1 MSSPKGVAFVLS
13 VALLPP
19 ALIVLRSVINPRYLL
34 DTSKTLL
41 GVYAVIYFLA
51 LRGITIPY
59 FTSPLRALPQPTGSC
74 GLLSG
79 HGGAEFVQPRG
90 KRYREWID
98 SIDHNGLI
106 FFRGF
111 LHALQTVVL
120 ASPEALYDVLVTN
133 SYDFEKPAPGRALLA
148 RTIGNGLINTEGQE
162 HKFQRKGVTPAFS
175 GKHIRDLVPIFW
187 QKSQELFNTIA
198 ETQLDTQ
205 VSADGTSKTVRT
217 GVVEINQWASRVTLD
232 IIGLACVGRDFGAIR
247 NSEDEFVQQ
256 YEKIL
261 RTDNTIPIFY
271 AIATI
276 LTPLWIA
283 RLTPF
288 WKRFREASD
297 GRYQLRRLCK
307 GLIEVKRRDMQTES
321 AKHIDILSVLIRNG
335 QFNDDQ
341 LVSQLLTFL
350 AAG

>member
-1 MSSPKGVAFVLS
+1 MSSPKGVTFVLS
-13 VALLPP
+13 VALVPP
-19 ALIVLRSVINPRYLL
+19 ALVVLRSFLNPRYLI
-34 DTSKTLL
+34 DTPKTLL
-41 GVYAVIYFLA
+41 GLYLIIYLLAV
-51 LRGITIPY
+51 RGITIPY
-59 FTSPLRALPQPTGSC
+59 FTSPLRALPQPTGS
-74 GLLSG
+74 GGFLSG
-79 HGGAEFVQPRG
+79 DGGAEFVQPRG

-98 SIDHNGLI
+98 SIPHSGLI

-111 LHALQTVVL
+111 LHAVQTVVL

-133 SYDFEKPAPGRALLA
+133 SYDFEKPSPGRKLLS
-148 RTIGNGLINTEGQE
+148 RTIGEGLINTEGPE

-175 GKHIRDLVPIFW
+175 GKHIRELVPIFW
-187 QKSQELFNTIA
+187 AKSQEVFDAIA
-198 ETQLDTQ
+198 DVHLTTQ
-205 VSADGTSKTVRT
+205 VPVDGSTKSTRT

-232 IIGLACVGRDFGAIR
+232 IIGLACVGRDFGSIR
-247 NSEDEFVQQ
+247 NSDDEFVQQ

-261 RTDNTIPIFY
+261 RTDNSIPIFY

-276 LTPLWIA
+276 ITPLWLG

-288 WKRFREASD
+288 WTRFRLASD
-297 GRYQLRRLCK
+297 GRYRLRGLCK
-307 GLIEVKRRDMQTES
+307 RLIEVKRRDMQTES

-335 QFNDDQ
+335 QFNDEQ